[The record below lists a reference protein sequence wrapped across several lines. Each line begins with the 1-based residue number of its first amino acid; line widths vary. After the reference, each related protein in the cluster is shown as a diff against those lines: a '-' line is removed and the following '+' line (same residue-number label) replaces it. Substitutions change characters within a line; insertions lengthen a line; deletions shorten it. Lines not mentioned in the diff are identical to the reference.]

1 MFRSA
6 TLREMR
12 PAELEGARLGFN
24 QYLRR
29 KGFSPQFIARH
40 AEDLFAT
47 ATLEYSRKL
56 AEGAEIESPAGWLIA
71 CAWQRTKSQLEAE
84 AHQPRVLSTE
94 RSGPLVDGEGKNPED
109 VLLHEDRFR
118 RVGEAVKSLSVDQ
131 RRLLALSYFEGFP
144 VREAAR
150 RLHWHP
156 SKAQR
161 AHEGARRRLH
171 ELLGAR
177 SADELALE
185 VGLAA
190 YLSLAAR
197 ASRGGRLPGIHAALE
212 RAGQRTAEGAAALK
226 QQAATAYYR
235 AVDPTPLAAARP
247 GTVASVLASC
257 VAIGGGATTYCLEQ
271 GVNPIGAAR
280 GLIAS
285 APRDKKPPQAEKASP
300 PPAPT
305 YTPIEPPPRSP
316 EPAAA
321 EPVAE
326 AVQAHPKPKIV
337 HPPASDSYEP
347 VRPAYMARTESVESS
362 PEPEEPAPVESAR
375 PAPVAAGAGPQF
387 GGP

>member
-1 MFRSA
+1 MK
-6 TLREMR
+6 

-29 KGFSPQFIARH
+29 KGISPQFIERH

-56 AEGAEIESPAGWLIA
+56 AEGDEIESPAGWLIA
-71 CAWQRTKSQLEAE
+71 CAWQRTKSQLETE
-84 AHQPRVLSTE
+84 ARQPRTVSTE
-94 RSGPLVDGEGKNPED
+94 HSGPLADGNGNPED
-109 VLLHEDRFR
+109 ALLHEDRFR
-118 RVGEAVKSLSVDQ
+118 RVREAVGGLSIDQ
-131 RRLLALSYFEGFP
+131 RRLLALSYFEDFT

-150 RLHWHP
+150 ELRWHP

-161 AHEGARRRLH
+161 AHEGAKRRLH

-177 SADELALE
+177 SADELAVE

-197 ASRGGRLPGIHAALE
+197 ASRGGRLPGIHAALD
-212 RAGQRTAEGAAALK
+212 RASQKAAEGVAALK

-235 AVDPTPLAAARP
+235 AVDPTPLATARP

-257 VAIGGGATTYCLEQ
+257 LAIGGGATTYCLEQ
-271 GVNPIGAAR
+271 GIDPIGAAR

-285 APRDKKPPQAEKASP
+285 APQEKKLPPNERASP

-305 YTPIEPPPRSP
+305 YTPVESPPQSEKP
-316 EPAAA
+316 PAAEA
-321 EPVAE
+321 ASPAGEASPQPESKPVHA
-326 AVQAHPKPKIV
+326 
-337 HPPASDSYEP
+337 PASDSYEP
-347 VRPAYMARTESVESS
+347 VRPAYMAREEAEATEISEA
-362 PEPEEPAPVESAR
+362 PEEPAPVESAR